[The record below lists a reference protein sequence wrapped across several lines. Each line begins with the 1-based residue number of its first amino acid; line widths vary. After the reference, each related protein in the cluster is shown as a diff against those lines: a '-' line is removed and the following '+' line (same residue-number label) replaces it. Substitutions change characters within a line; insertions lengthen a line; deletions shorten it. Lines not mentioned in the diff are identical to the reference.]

1 MKVSYN
7 WIKELLT
14 VDIPVEEAASLL
26 TDTGLE
32 VEGVDRIDSVEGGL
46 EGVLVGQVLTCEQH
60 PNADRLKV
68 TTVDVGTGTPLHI
81 VCGAPNV
88 DKGQKVLVATVGS
101 TLYPNGEPLK
111 IKKGKIRGE
120 VSEGMICAEDELGL
134 GTSHDG
140 IMILADD
147 APIGVAA
154 ADYLELQPDHVIEIG
169 LTPNRSDA
177 MSHYG
182 VARDLKAALKR
193 KGIDSTLDL
202 PSVSAFKADDRSMTI
217 PVEIRNKEACPNYM
231 GVTLSGI
238 EVKPSP
244 NWLQEKLRAIGL
256 SPINNVVDATNYV
269 LHEIGH
275 PLHAFDADKI
285 KGSKVIIDT
294 VAPETRFT
302 TLDEKERTLSDSDL
316 MIQNEEGPMC
326 IAGVFGGLDSGVTE
340 TTQNIFIESAWFN
353 PVWVRKTAKRH
364 GLNTDASFRYERGV
378 DPRMTEYA
386 LKRVALL
393 IKEIAGGKI
402 SSEIVQDGKD
412 QFEDHPVTLNYRQ
425 MNRLIGQDIP
435 KEDIYE
441 ILQSLEIRIL
451 AENGEELHL
460 AVPPYRMDVTR
471 PADVIEEILRIY
483 GYNHIEMPDQI
494 QMTVEPFRPNDPSRI
509 RRMLMENL
517 VGMGFYEIQCLSLT
531 KEAYYSELSS
541 FSKDERV
548 NILNPLSQDLN
559 VMRQTMLFGGL
570 ETISRNISHKRKDL
584 MAFELGKTY
593 FKKGEGKYEEI
604 EQIAL
609 WVTGNQNLQ
618 NWSGHSRPANFFYL
632 KSTVMNLG
640 QRLGLQVTSEENWDS
655 EMMEDG
661 LTLHFNGQPVFR
673 FGLVK
678 MDLLANLD
686 IEQPVYYAE
695 GDWQTLLKLAARS
708 RPKMKD
714 LPRFP
719 IVKRDLALLL
729 DMNIRFNDLQEA
741 ARKTERKLLSGIEL
755 FDVYTGDKLPEG
767 KKSYAISFYLSDP
780 NKTLTDNVVDRVM
793 DKMIKTFESQFNA
806 KLRS

>member
-46 EGVLVGQVLTCEQH
+46 EGVVVGQVLTCEQH

-140 IMILADD
+140 IMVLADD
-147 APIGVAA
+147 APIGVDA

-285 KGSKVIIDT
+285 RGSKVIIDT

-584 MAFELGKTY
+584 MAFEFGKTY

>member
-32 VEGVDRIDSVEGGL
+32 VEGVDRIDSIEGGL
-46 EGVLVGQVLTCEQH
+46 EGVVVGQVLTCEQH

-140 IMILADD
+140 IMVLADD
-147 APIGVAA
+147 APIGVDA
-154 ADYLELQPDHVIEIG
+154 ADHLELQPDHVIEIG

-285 KGSKVIIDT
+285 RGSKVIIDT

-531 KEAYYSELSS
+531 KEAYYSELTS

-584 MAFELGKTY
+584 MAFEFGKTY

-632 KSTVMNLG
+632 KSTLMNLG

-729 DMNIRFNDLQEA
+729 DMDIRFNDLQEA

>member
-46 EGVLVGQVLTCEQH
+46 EGVVVGQVLTCEQH

-531 KEAYYSELSS
+531 KEAYYNELSS

>member
-531 KEAYYSELSS
+531 KEAYYNELSS

>member
-1 MKVSYN
+1 
-7 WIKELLT
+7 
-14 VDIPVEEAASLL
+14 
-26 TDTGLE
+26 
-32 VEGVDRIDSVEGGL
+32 
-46 EGVLVGQVLTCEQH
+46 
-60 PNADRLKV
+60 
-68 TTVDVGTGTPLHI
+68 
-81 VCGAPNV
+81 
-88 DKGQKVLVATVGS
+88 
-101 TLYPNGEPLK
+101 
-111 IKKGKIRGE
+111 
-120 VSEGMICAEDELGL
+120 
-134 GTSHDG
+134 
-140 IMILADD
+140 
-147 APIGVAA
+147 
-154 ADYLELQPDHVIEIG
+154 
-169 LTPNRSDA
+169 
-177 MSHYG
+177 
-182 VARDLKAALKR
+182 
-193 KGIDSTLDL
+193 
-202 PSVSAFKADDRSMTI
+202 
-217 PVEIRNKEACPNYM
+217 
-231 GVTLSGI
+231 
-238 EVKPSP
+238 
-244 NWLQEKLRAIGL
+244 
-256 SPINNVVDATNYV
+256 
-269 LHEIGH
+269 
-275 PLHAFDADKI
+275 
-285 KGSKVIIDT
+285 
-294 VAPETRFT
+294 
-302 TLDEKERTLSDSDL
+302 
-316 MIQNEEGPMC
+316 
-326 IAGVFGGLDSGVTE
+326 
-340 TTQNIFIESAWFN
+340 
-353 PVWVRKTAKRH
+353 
-364 GLNTDASFRYERGV
+364 
-378 DPRMTEYA
+378 
-386 LKRVALL
+386 
-393 IKEIAGGKI
+393 
-402 SSEIVQDGKD
+402 
-412 QFEDHPVTLNYRQ
+412 
-425 MNRLIGQDIP
+425 
-435 KEDIYE
+435 
-441 ILQSLEIRIL
+441 
-451 AENGEELHL
+451 LHL

>member
-531 KEAYYSELSS
+531 KEAYYNELSS

-584 MAFELGKTY
+584 MAFEFGKTY

>member
-460 AVPPYRMDVTR
+460 AV
-471 PADVIEEILRIY
+471 
-483 GYNHIEMPDQI
+483 
-494 QMTVEPFRPNDPSRI
+494 
-509 RRMLMENL
+509 
-517 VGMGFYEIQCLSLT
+517 
-531 KEAYYSELSS
+531 
-541 FSKDERV
+541 
-548 NILNPLSQDLN
+548 
-559 VMRQTMLFGGL
+559 
-570 ETISRNISHKRKDL
+570 
-584 MAFELGKTY
+584 
-593 FKKGEGKYEEI
+593 
-604 EQIAL
+604 
-609 WVTGNQNLQ
+609 
-618 NWSGHSRPANFFYL
+618 
-632 KSTVMNLG
+632 
-640 QRLGLQVTSEENWDS
+640 
-655 EMMEDG
+655 
-661 LTLHFNGQPVFR
+661 
-673 FGLVK
+673 
-678 MDLLANLD
+678 
-686 IEQPVYYAE
+686 
-695 GDWQTLLKLAARS
+695 
-708 RPKMKD
+708 
-714 LPRFP
+714 
-719 IVKRDLALLL
+719 
-729 DMNIRFNDLQEA
+729 
-741 ARKTERKLLSGIEL
+741 
-755 FDVYTGDKLPEG
+755 
-767 KKSYAISFYLSDP
+767 
-780 NKTLTDNVVDRVM
+780 
-793 DKMIKTFESQFNA
+793 
-806 KLRS
+806 